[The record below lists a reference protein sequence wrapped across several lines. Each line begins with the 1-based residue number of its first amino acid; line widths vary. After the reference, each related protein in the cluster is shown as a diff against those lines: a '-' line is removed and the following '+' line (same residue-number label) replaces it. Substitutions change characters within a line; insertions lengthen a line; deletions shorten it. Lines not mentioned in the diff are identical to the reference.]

1 MSTMECQTYRHL
13 GLWHHLATLEGKVC
27 PLLVRSLGPN
37 ECSKF
42 IGLLR
47 PVAVLLPR
55 CPVVVEV
62 AGRVRRDGRNDG
74 MCGVGPVPEND
85 HGVARSPRWQIS
97 GRDEAVVIEPTES
110 VARFEKRDLPLTDLQ
125 LLGTLEGLCDLAIP
139 AAVLP
144 SLGSLL
150 AAGVERSAVVRHG

>member
-1 MSTMECQTYRHL
+1 MECQTYRHL
-13 GLWHHLATLEGKVC
+13 GLWHQLATLEGKVC

-37 ECSKF
+37 ECSEF

-47 PVAVLLPR
+47 PVASLLPR

-74 MCGVGPVPEND
+74 VCGVGLVPEND
-85 HGVARSPRWQIS
+85 HGVARSPCRQIS
-97 GRDEAVVIEPTES
+97 GRDEAVVIELTES
-110 VARFEKRDLPLTDLQ
+110 VARFEKRDLPLSDLQ
-125 LLGTLEGLCDLAIP
+125 LLGALEGLCDLAI
-139 AAVLP
+139 AMAVLP

-150 AAGVERSAVVRHG
+150 AACAERSAVVRHGGL